1 LIIVILPNYVSKA
14 LAILEQNGYEAFVVG
29 GAVRDFLL
37 NVSPNDYDISTSATP
52 EEVKAAFKNY
62 YTFDSGIIHGTI
74 TVFLDHRQL
83 EITTYR
89 VDGDYGDFR
98 HPDQTTF
105 VKNLTEDLNRR
116 DFTINAL
123 CFNKTLIDQV
133 GGVEDLNNQLIRAI
147 GDPVLRFTED
157 PLRIVRALR
166 FASALGFSIEAKT
179 ALALRQLSPLLHKVS
194 MERITAE
201 LNKMLLGKLAT
212 TVLEEYWDVMTVII
226 SPLVKLDAQA
236 VIMRMDR
243 TKGLQAK
250 LAALLLGLGAETAA
264 QILKKMKYSNQ
275 DIKGIIRLIDGE
287 KVDLFGDDVALI
299 RLLGSYEFSE
309 LTDLIEFRMSDPKNA
324 DKIEQYQIVL
334 KRVQHLNSIRHCFRV
349 KDLEINGTDLLK
361 IGFSEGIGI
370 NQVLNGLLEEVI
382 TDKTENKREDL
393 LARAQSLFEE
403 KK

>member
-1 LIIVILPNYVSKA
+1 MILPNYVSKA
-14 LAILEQNGYEAFVVG
+14 LAILEQNGHEAFVVG
-29 GAVRDFLL
+29 GAVRDYLL
-37 NVSPNDYDISTSATP
+37 NVLPNDYDISTSATP

-89 VDGDYGDFR
+89 VEKGYEDFR

-105 VKNLTEDLNRR
+105 VKNLNEDLNRR

-123 CFNKTLIDQV
+123 CFNKILIDQV
-133 GGVEDLNNQLIRAI
+133 GGVEDLNNKVIRAI
-147 GDPVLRFTED
+147 GEPERRFTED

-166 FASALGFSIEAKT
+166 FASALGFSIEEKT
-179 ALALRQLSPLLHKVS
+179 AQALRRLSPLVHKVS

-201 LNKMLLGKLAT
+201 LNKMLLGKQAA
-212 TVLEEYWDVMTVII
+212 VILEEYWDVMTVII
-226 SPLVKLDAQA
+226 SPLAKLDART
-236 VIMRMDR
+236 VIMRMGR

-250 LAALLLGLGAETAA
+250 LAALLLGLGTKTAT

-275 DIKGIIRLIDGE
+275 DIKGIIRLIEGE
-287 KVDLFGDDVALI
+287 NVDLFGDDVALM
-299 RLLGSYEFSE
+299 RLLGTHYLSE
-309 LTDLIEFRMSDPKNA
+309 LTGLIEFRLADPKNA
-324 DKIEQYQIVL
+324 DKISEYQKAL
-334 KRVQHLNSIRHCFRV
+334 ERLQRLHSTRNCFRV

-370 NQVLNGLLEEVI
+370 NQVLNGLLEEII
-382 TDKTENKREDL
+382 TDRTENKRETL
-393 LARAQSLFEE
+393 LERAQSLFEE

>member
-1 LIIVILPNYVSKA
+1 MILPNYVSKA
-14 LAILEQNGYEAFVVG
+14 LAVLEQNGYEAFVVG

-37 NVSPNDYDISTSATP
+37 NVSPSDYDISTSATP
-52 EEVKAAFKNY
+52 EEVKTAFKNY
-62 YTFDSGIIHGTI
+62 YTFDSGIVHGTI

-98 HPDQTTF
+98 HPDQTIF
-105 VKNLTEDLNRR
+105 VKNLSEDLHRR

-147 GDPVLRFTED
+147 GDPKLRFSED

-166 FASALGFSIEAKT
+166 FASVLGFSIEAQT
-179 ALALRQLSPLLHKVS
+179 AQALRQLSPLLHKVS

-201 LNKMLLGKLAT
+201 LNKLLLGKQAT
-212 TVLEEYWDVMTVII
+212 AVLEEYWGVIAVII
-226 SPLVKLDAQA
+226 SPLAQIDPSP
-236 VIMRMDR
+236 VIRRMSQ

-250 LAALLLGLGAETAA
+250 LAALLSSLGAESAM
-264 QILKKMKYSNQ
+264 QILKKMKYSNL
-275 DIKGIIRLIDGE
+275 DIKAIIRFIEGE
-287 KVDLFGDDVALI
+287 NADLLGDDVALM
-299 RLLGSYEFSE
+299 RLLGTYDFNE
-309 LTDLIEFRMSDPKNA
+309 LLDLIQFRMDDPKNA
-324 DKIEQYQIVL
+324 EKLSEYQKASERL
-334 KRVQHLNSIRHCFRV
+334 QRLHSSRNCFRV

-370 NQVLNGLLEEVI
+370 NQVLNELLEEVI
-382 TDKTENKREDL
+382 TDKTENKRETL
-393 LARAQSLFEE
+393 LKRAKALFEE

>member
-1 LIIVILPNYVSKA
+1 MILPNYVSKA
-14 LAILEQNGYEAFVVG
+14 LAILEQNGHEAFVVG

-89 VDGDYGDFR
+89 VEKGYEDFR

-123 CFNKTLIDQV
+123 CFNKNLIDQV
-133 GGVEDLNNQLIRAI
+133 GGVDDLNNKVIRAI
-147 GDPVLRFTED
+147 GDPARRFTED

-179 ALALRQLSPLLHKVS
+179 AQALRQLSPLVHKVS

-236 VIMRMDR
+236 VIMRVGR
-243 TKGLQAK
+243 AKGLQAK
-250 LAALLLGLGAETAA
+250 LAALLLGLGAEAA
-264 QILKKMKYSNQ
+264 TQILKKMKYSNQ

-287 KVDLFGDDVALI
+287 NVDLFGDDVSLM
-299 RLLGSYEFSE
+299 RLLGNYEFTE

-324 DKIEQYQIVL
+324 ENISEYQKAL
-334 KRVQHLNSIRHCFRV
+334 KRVQHLQATRNCFRV

-382 TDKTENKREDL
+382 IDKTENKRETL
-393 LARAQSLFEE
+393 LARAQALFEE
-403 KK
+403 TK